1 VVHVGTLVALGCQRP
16 FRGSASPGGANE
28 QEVEVAVD
36 LEEVVRTGT
45 KRKSFAL
52 YTIVERAERN
62 FWCRIG
68 TGFVNRDGSF
78 NLFFD
83 ALPVNGTAHLREVE
97 ATQTRRSEGAPAA
110 REPLEEGEVEP

>member
-1 VVHVGTLVALGCQRP
+1 M
-16 FRGSASPGGANE
+16 
-28 QEVEVAVD
+28 AVD
-36 LEEVVRTGT
+36 LEDVVRTGA

-68 TGFVNRDGSF
+68 TEFVNRDGSF
-78 NLFFD
+78 NLIFD

-97 ATQTRRSEGAPAA
+97 AQTRRSEGAPVA
-110 REPLEEGEVEP
+110 REPLDEGEVEP

>member
-1 VVHVGTLVALGCQRP
+1 MSVETIGQSVAEDVARA
-16 FRGSASPGGANE
+16 GS
-28 QEVEVAVD
+28 
-36 LEEVVRTGT
+36 

-52 YTIVERAERN
+52 YTIVERGERS

-68 TGFVNRDGSF
+68 TGFVTRDGSF

-97 ATQTRRSEGAPAA
+97 IQPRRQEGAHAA
-110 REPLEEGEVEP
+110 RAPLEGEAES